1 MHARAAR
8 VLCELPAASNYLLHW
23 YLSCR
28 YPDLERGPP
37 YLTTAGHAALGE
49 RGERV
54 RFVAGD
60 VLSVLRGCA
69 DDSYAAFNLSNIFEY
84 MDLADT
90 ETILHEVARV
100 GRPGARIVYWNLL
113 VERHRPDS
121 LADRIDRDESLA
133 RELGVQ
139 DRAFV
144 YGAVQVE
151 QVR

>member
-1 MHARAAR
+1 
-8 VLCELPAASNYLLHW
+8 
-23 YLSCR
+23 
-28 YPDLERGPP
+28 
-37 YLTTAGHAALGE
+37 
-49 RGERV
+49 
-54 RFVAGD
+54 
-60 VLSVLRGCA
+60 
-69 DDSYAAFNLSNIFEY
+69 EY